1 MCTTKAYLPPRCSN
15 TQVRFHKLD
24 ALGFSPA
31 HFAHIAGHTLPES
44 RETCGVDSLACAIG
58 NFCKCY
64 AGFIAIDIESRLG
77 CDKFK

>member
-1 MCTTKAYLPPRCSN
+1 MCTTKACL
-15 TQVRFHKLD
+15 
-24 ALGFSPA
+24 ALRLFKHTCTSPLA
-31 HFAHIAGHTLPES
+31 LTRRARLFTFAGHTSPES